1 MCNQSTIRKSRCRL
15 LAAFSLVAA
24 LLALTAITGCER
36 KAQVHQWSGQ
46 TMGTFYRITLLP
58 SSGVQ
63 PSYQTAEL
71 RAKVDVLLRDINR
84 SMSTYQADSEIS
96 IFNSLKSESCLL
108 IGEDF
113 LTVLSEALAIAKAS
127 EGAFNPLVAPLV
139 NRWGF
144 GPIKQASRLPTR
156 AEVESLLELT
166 HLNHISLDD
175 TSGQL
180 CKRNNRAQLDL
191 SAIAKGY
198 AVDRIASLF
207 TEQGFSDYLIDV
219 GGELKVSGL
228 NAEGDLWRLAIEQPV
243 TQTAATPSIHEVVH
257 VTDHAIATS
266 GDYRNFF
273 EHEAQHYSHTINPL
287 TGYPAQHNL
296 VSVTVIAAHA
306 ATADAW
312 ATALLAA
319 GPEQARYLAVK
330 HELAVYLIE
339 RDNGYRVHLNE
350 GSGSDLDPLSDRN
363 RINGVDDGFSAW
375 HSRGFASFLTQ

>member
-243 TQTAATPSIHEVVH
+243 TQAAATPGIHEVVH

>member
-1 MCNQSTIRKSRCRL
+1 
-15 LAAFSLVAA
+15 
-24 LLALTAITGCER
+24 LTAITGCER

-71 RAKVDVLLRDINR
+71 RAQVDVLLRDINR

-108 IGEDF
+108 IGQDF

-363 RINGVDDGFSAW
+363 RTNGVDDGFSAW
-375 HSRGFASFLTQ
+375 HSRGFASFLIQ

>member
-36 KAQVHQWSGQ
+36 KAQGHQWSGQ

-339 RDNGYRVHLNE
+339 RDNAYGVHLNE

>member
-1 MCNQSTIRKSRCRL
+1 
-15 LAAFSLVAA
+15 
-24 LLALTAITGCER
+24 
-36 KAQVHQWSGQ
+36 
-46 TMGTFYRITLLP
+46 
-58 SSGVQ
+58 
-63 PSYQTAEL
+63 
-71 RAKVDVLLRDINR
+71 
-84 SMSTYQADSEIS
+84 
-96 IFNSLKSESCLL
+96 
-108 IGEDF
+108 
-113 LTVLSEALAIAKAS
+113 
-127 EGAFNPLVAPLV
+127 
-139 NRWGF
+139 
-144 GPIKQASRLPTR
+144 
-156 AEVESLLELT
+156 
-166 HLNHISLDD
+166 
-175 TSGQL
+175 
-180 CKRNNRAQLDL
+180 
-191 SAIAKGY
+191 
-198 AVDRIASLF
+198 
-207 TEQGFSDYLIDV
+207 
-219 GGELKVSGL
+219 
-228 NAEGDLWRLAIEQPV
+228 
-243 TQTAATPSIHEVVH
+243 

-339 RDNGYRVHLNE
+339 RDNAYGVHLNE

>member
-363 RINGVDDGFSAW
+363 RTNGVDDGFSAW
-375 HSRGFASFLTQ
+375 HSRGFASFLIQ

>member
-1 MCNQSTIRKSRCRL
+1 MRSESIIRKSRYRL

-24 LLALTAITGCER
+24 ILVLTGLAGCER
-36 KAQVHQWSGQ
+36 KMQMHQWSGQ
-46 TMGTFYRITLLP
+46 TMGTFYRITLLS
-58 SSGVQ
+58 SSGPQ
-63 PSYQTAEL
+63 PNHRTSEL
-71 RAKVDVLLRDINR
+71 RVQVDALLRDINR
-84 SMSTYQADSEIS
+84 SMSTYQSDSEIS
-96 IFNSLKSESCLL
+96 NFNSLRSESCLL
-108 IGEDF
+108 ISSDF
-113 LTVLSEALAIAKAS
+113 AYVLAEALTIAQAS

-144 GPIKQASRLPTR
+144 GPTAQVSRLPTG
-156 AEVESLLELT
+156 AEVKSLMALT
-166 HLNHISLDD
+166 HLDNISLTD
-175 TSGQL
+175 TSDQL
-180 CKRNNRAQLDL
+180 CKLNSRAQLDL

-207 TEQGFSDYLIDV
+207 TEQGYSDYLVDV
-219 GGELKVSGL
+219 GGELRVSGL
-228 NAEGDLWRLAIEQPV
+228 NPEGDRWRLAIEQPI
-243 TQTAATPSIHEVVH
+243 TQAAATPGIHEVVH

-296 VSVTVIAAHA
+296 VSVTVIAKHA

-330 HELAVYLIE
+330 HGLAVYLIE
-339 RDNGYRVHLNE
+339 RDNGRVVHHNE
-350 GSGSDLDPLSDRN
+350 LSGSELDPLGNITRKND
-363 RINGVDDGFSAW
+363 VPKDFSAW
-375 HSRGFASFLTQ
+375 HSRGFESFLAE

>member
-1 MCNQSTIRKSRCRL
+1 MRSERITRKSRYQL

-24 LLALTAITGCER
+24 ILVLTGLAGCER
-36 KAQVHQWSGQ
+36 KMQMHQWSGQ
-46 TMGTFYRITLLP
+46 TMGTFYRITLVP
-58 SSGVQ
+58 SPGPQ
-63 PSYQTAEL
+63 PNHRTSEL
-71 RAKVDVLLRDINR
+71 RVQVDALLRDINR
-84 SMSTYQADSEIS
+84 SMSTYQSDSEIS
-96 IFNSLKSESCLL
+96 NFNSLDSESCLL
-108 IGEDF
+108 ISSDF
-113 LTVLSEALAIAKAS
+113 AYVLAEALTIAQAS

-144 GPIKQASRLPTR
+144 GPIAQVSRLPTD
-156 AEVESLLELT
+156 AEVKSLMALT
-166 HLNHISLDD
+166 HLDNISLTD
-175 TSGQL
+175 TSDQL
-180 CKRNNRAQLDL
+180 CKLNSRAQLDL

-207 TEQGFSDYLIDV
+207 TEQGYSDYLVDV
-219 GGELKVSGL
+219 GGELRVSGL
-228 NAEGDLWRLAIEQPV
+228 NPEGDRWRLAIEQPI
-243 TQTAATPSIHEVVH
+243 TQAAATPGIHEVVH

-296 VSVTVIAAHA
+296 VSVTVIAKHA

-330 HELAVYLIE
+330 HGLAVYLIE
-339 RDNGYRVHLNE
+339 RDNGRTVHYNE
-350 GSGSDLDPLSDRN
+350 LSGSELDPLGNITRKND
-363 RINGVDDGFSAW
+363 VPKDFSAW
-375 HSRGFASFLTQ
+375 HSRGFESFLAE

>member
-1 MCNQSTIRKSRCRL
+1 MRSERITRKSRYQL

-24 LLALTAITGCER
+24 ILVLTGLAGCER
-36 KAQVHQWSGQ
+36 KMQMHQWSGQ
-46 TMGTFYRITLLP
+46 TMGTFYRITLVPLP
-58 SSGVQ
+58 GPQ
-63 PSYQTAEL
+63 PNHRTSEL
-71 RAKVDVLLRDINR
+71 RVQVDALLRDINR
-84 SMSTYQADSEIS
+84 SMSTYQSDSEIS
-96 IFNSLKSESCLL
+96 NFNSLDSESCLL
-108 IGEDF
+108 ISSDF
-113 LTVLSEALAIAKAS
+113 SYVLAEALTIAQAS

-144 GPIKQASRLPTR
+144 GPIAQVSRLPTD
-156 AEVESLLELT
+156 AEVKSLMALT
-166 HLNHISLDD
+166 HLDNISLTD
-175 TSGQL
+175 TSDQL
-180 CKRNNRAQLDL
+180 CKLNSRAQLDL

-207 TEQGFSDYLIDV
+207 TEQGYSDYLVDV
-219 GGELKVSGL
+219 GGELRVSGL
-228 NAEGDLWRLAIEQPV
+228 NPEGDRWRLAIEQPI
-243 TQTAATPSIHEVVH
+243 TQAAATPGIHEVVH

-296 VSVTVIAAHA
+296 VSVTVIAKHA

-330 HELAVYLIE
+330 HGLAVYLIE
-339 RDNGYRVHLNE
+339 RDNGRTVHYNE
-350 GSGSDLDPLSDRN
+350 LSGSELDPLGNITRKND
-363 RINGVDDGFSAW
+363 VPKDFSAW
-375 HSRGFASFLTQ
+375 HSRGFESFLAE

>member
-1 MCNQSTIRKSRCRL
+1 MHSERSIRKSRYRL
-15 LAAFSLVAA
+15 LAAFSLVAV
-24 LLALTAITGCER
+24 LLALTAVTGCEH

-58 SSGVQ
+58 SSGPQ
-63 PSYQTAEL
+63 PSYQLAEL
-71 RAKVDVLLRDINR
+71 RAQVDFLLRDINK
-84 SMSTYQADSEIS
+84 SMSTYQTDSEIS

-108 IGEDF
+108 ISAD
-113 LTVLSEALAIAKAS
+113 LLYVLSEALAIARAS
-127 EGAFNPLVAPLV
+127 KGAFNPLVAPLV

-144 GPIKQASRLPTR
+144 GPTKQASRLPTP
-156 AEVESLLELT
+156 AEVESLTELT
-166 HLNHISLDD
+166 HLDNISLDE
-175 TSGQL
+175 TSAQL
-180 CKRNNRAQLDL
+180 CKRKSDAQLDL

-207 TEQGFSDYLIDV
+207 SEQGYSDYLIDV

-228 NAEGDLWRLAIEQPV
+228 NAEGDLWRLAIEQPI
-243 TQTAATPSIHEVVH
+243 TQAAATPSIHEVVH

-287 TGYPAQHNL
+287 TGYPTQHNL
-296 VSVTVIAAHA
+296 VSVTVIAADA

-312 ATALLAA
+312 ATALLSA
-319 GPEQARYLAVK
+319 GPDEARYLAVK

-339 RDNGYRVHLNE
+339 HDNREKDNQTELSS
-350 GSGSDLDPLSDRN
+350 SGFDPLSDRT
-363 RINGVDDGFSAW
+363 RSSDVYEDFSAW
-375 HSRGFASFLTQ
+375 HSRGFESFLAE

>member
-175 TSGQL
+175 ASGQL

-243 TQTAATPSIHEVVH
+243 TQAAATPGIHEVVH

-363 RINGVDDGFSAW
+363 RTNGVDDGFSAW
-375 HSRGFASFLTQ
+375 HSRGFASFLIQ

>member
-363 RINGVDDGFSAW
+363 RTNGVDDGFSAW